1 MAHKLAPL
9 PYDYAALEP
18 YIDAQTMQ
26 LHHDKHHAAYVNNLN
41 AALEKYPDLMSK
53 SIEELIINLE
63 EIPSEI
69 RTVVRNNA
77 GGHFNH
83 TLFWKSMSPNGSRT
97 PTEAIAD
104 AIELTFGSF
113 DNFKQQFNEAGM
125 KQFGSGW
132 VWLTNNRSGKLEIVT
147 TPNQDSPLT
156 TGLYPLL
163 GNDVWEHAY
172 YLKYQNRRKDYLD
185 AWWNVVD
192 WDEVNRR
199 FEAARQ

>member
-1 MAHKLAPL
+1 MAHTLAPL

-53 SIEELIINLE
+53 SVEELIINLE
-63 EIPSEI
+63 QIPSEI

-83 TLFWKSMSPNGSRT
+83 TLFWKSMSPNGSKT
-97 PTEAIAD
+97 PTGAITEAI
-104 AIELTFGSF
+104 EVTFSSF

-132 VWLTNNRSGKLEIVT
+132 VWLTFNSSGRLEIVT

-156 TGLYPLL
+156 SRLYPLL

-199 FEAARQ
+199 FETARQ